1 MPGRKPRRERRPAF
15 SLSQVSLAVGLG
27 LGISLGALAVPT
39 YTVVKVLVAEDQWQ
53 GEAGLIDPAPV
64 FKPHE
69 TDAAARYWISSNER
83 GEEGAPSK
91 AGITIFEVG
100 TNKVL
105 AQLNIDNGCLS
116 SGWTVA

>member
-1 MPGRKPRRERRPAF
+1 MANVRRICLCLAENPVASVAPHFPCPR
-15 SLSQVSLAVGLG
+15 
-27 LGISLGALAVPT
+27 
-39 YTVVKVLVAEDQWQ
+39 VLVAEDQWQ

-105 AQLNIDNGCLS
+105 APLNIDNGCLS